1 MELIKREIQSDLDL
15 GEHSVRGEE
24 GRVEHA
30 IGIGVLAYLL
40 LIRACHQEINPSK
53 SWTISQLQH
62 ALHFRVI
69 TNQVEH
75 QVKGKLIQIYNG
87 AS

>member
-1 MELIKREIQSDLDL
+1 MERRGRCSFEI
-15 GEHSVRGEE
+15 RGEE